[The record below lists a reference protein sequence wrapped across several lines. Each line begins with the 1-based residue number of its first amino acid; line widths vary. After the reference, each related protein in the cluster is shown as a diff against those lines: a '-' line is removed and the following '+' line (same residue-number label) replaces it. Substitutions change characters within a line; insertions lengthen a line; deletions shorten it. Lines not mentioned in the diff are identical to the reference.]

1 MINFARALMRMAVH
15 AASVGTLTVNLN
27 GGGAAVQL
35 NGAGGSLR
43 LNT

>member
-1 MINFARALMRMAVH
+1 MIAFGLSLMLRALR
-15 AASVGTLTVNLN
+15 AATVGALTVNLN

-35 NGAGGSLR
+35 NGAGGSLG